1 MPFPSQKQ
9 LNYAE
14 SIATALG
21 IEMPDIT
28 SINAVMN
35 FIATNKPAYQSYLS
49 ARNQDVRDFITK
61 EIRIL
66 DYAKQIGFT
75 PVKVGRYYSLKEHD
89 SVRIDDEKNCFF
101 QNSTGVSGSIID
113 FALTFTNK
121 SVQDLFI
128 ELEQQLNKNTS
139 YLNSQTSNSLSKLLD
154 KNDEKG
160 ELDLPPKAQNMRN
173 VYAYLIKSRYI
184 DAHIVQNFVDR
195 KMLYQ
200 DTNQNCVFVSYNS
213 SGKPVFAN
221 RRGTNTNQAFKGDCK
236 NCDYSHG
243 FYISN
248 GAEKLIIS
256 EAIIDTMSIMTILKA
271 QNIDYTKFDYLAL
284 NGVAKL
290 DCVEHHLK
298 DKNIQEVLIATDND
312 KAGLSSAIRIKEI
325 LSQNNIEKVSLHIP
339 QRKDWNDELR
349 ANLMREKDIAFFK
362 HSNLQRTQ
370 NRQQIGMQ
378 RSMDKSMDR
387 GR

>member
-1 MPFPSQKQ
+1 MPFPSQRQ

-14 SIATALG
+14 SISTALN
-21 IEMPDIT
+21 IEMPDVT

-35 FIATNKPAYQSYLS
+35 FIATNKQAYQTYLS
-49 ARNQDVRDFITK
+49 ERNKDVRNLITK

-66 DYAKQIGFT
+66 DYAQQIGFT
-75 PVKVGRYYSLKEHD
+75 PIKVGKYYSLKEHD
-89 SVRIDDEKNCFF
+89 SVRIDDTKNCFF
-101 QNSTGVSGSIID
+101 QNSTGASGSIID

-121 SVQDLFI
+121 PLQDLLI
-128 ELEQQLNKNTS
+128 ELEQQLTTNTS
-139 YLNSQTSNSLSKLLD
+139 HLNKQAFNRTYTSPKY
-154 KNDEKG
+154 DEKE
-160 ELDLPPKAQNMRN
+160 ELILPPKSQNMRN

-184 DAHIVQNFVDR
+184 DSHIVQNFVDR

-200 DTNQNCVFVSYNS
+200 DTHQNCVFVSYNS

-221 RRGTNTNQAFKGDCK
+221 KRGTNTNQAFRGDCK

-248 GAEKLIIS
+248 GSTKLIIS

-271 QNIDYTKFDYLAL
+271 KNIDYTQFDYLSLSGA
-284 NGVAKL
+284 GKL
-290 DCVEHHLK
+290 DCIDYHLK

-312 KAGLSSAIRIKEI
+312 KAGISSAVRIKEI
-325 LSQNNIEKVSLHIP
+325 LDQNKIEKVSLHIP
-339 QRKDWNDELR
+339 QHKDWNDDLK
-349 ANLMREKDIAFFK
+349 ANFLHEKDIPFFK
-362 HSNLQRTQ
+362 KSNLQCTQ
-370 NRQQIGMQ
+370 NIQKIGVQ
-378 RSMDKSMDR
+378 RSMDNNMDR

>member
-1 MPFPSQKQ
+1 MPFPSQRQ

-14 SIATALG
+14 SIATALN

-49 ARNQDVRDFITK
+49 ARNQDIRDFITK

-113 FALTFTNK
+113 FALTFTDK
-121 SVQDLFI
+121 SMQDLFI
-128 ELEQQLNKNTS
+128 ELEQQLTTNTS
-139 YLNSQTSNSLSKLLD
+139 HLNKQTSNSLSKY
-154 KNDEKG
+154 DEKS
-160 ELDLPPKAQNMRN
+160 ELKLPPKAQNMRN

-184 DAHIVQNFVDR
+184 DAHIVQSFVDR

-200 DTNQNCVFVSYNS
+200 DTNQNCVFVSYDSN
-213 SGKPVFAN
+213 GKPVFAN

-236 NCDYSHG
+236 NCDYSYG
-243 FYISN
+243 FYLSN

-256 EAIIDTMSIMTILKA
+256 EAIIDAMSIMTILKA
-271 QNIDYTKFDYLAL
+271 QNIDYTQFDYLAL
-284 NGVAKL
+284 SGSAKL
-290 DCVEHHLK
+290 DCVEYHLK
-298 DKNIQEVLIATDND
+298 NKNIQEVLIATDND

-349 ANLMREKDIAFFK
+349 ANLMHEKDIPFFK
-362 HSNLQRTQ
+362 HSTLQCTQ
-370 NRQQIGMQ
+370 NRQEIGMQ
-378 RSMDKSMDR
+378 RRIDKSIDR

>member
-49 ARNQDVRDFITK
+49 VRNQDMRDFITK

-66 DYAKQIGFT
+66 DYARQIGFT

-101 QNSTGVSGSIID
+101 QNSTGISGSIID

-121 SVQDLFI
+121 SMQDLFI
-128 ELEQQLNKNTS
+128 ELEQQLTTNTS
-139 YLNSQTSNSLSKLLD
+139 HLNSQTSNSLSEPLD
-154 KNDEKG
+154 KNAEKG

-200 DTNQNCVFVSYNS
+200 DTNQNCVFVSYDSN
-213 SGKPVFAN
+213 GKPVFAN
-221 RRGTNTNQAFKGDCK
+221 KRGTNTNHEFKGDCK
-236 NCDYSHG
+236 NCDYSYG
-243 FYISN
+243 FYVSN

-271 QNIDYTKFDYLAL
+271 QNIDYTQFDYLAL
-284 NGVAKL
+284 SGSAKL
-290 DCVEHHLK
+290 ECIEYYLQT
-298 DKNIQEVLIATDND
+298 KNIQEVLIATDND
-312 KAGLSSAIRIKEI
+312 KGGLISAFKIKKL

-349 ANLMREKDIAFFK
+349 ANFMHEKDISFFK
-362 HSNLQRTQ
+362 QSNLQRTQ

-378 RSMDKSMDR
+378 RNMDKSMDR